1 MWEYKEYQ
9 EVTDWIDTLNPSPNT
24 EKNYLL
30 AIKVFCEWTGKTPG
44 ELLFEAEDEIR
55 KGTLMRQRNIKRY
68 LVGFRKMLQEKGY
81 APMTVKGY
89 LSGIKSFYSINDI
102 ELPTLPRT
110 EKVRAL
116 EEHKEIPKKEDLQT
130 VLKICDPLEK
140 ALLLIGISGG
150 LASNEIINLKISD
163 FKKGYD
169 PKTEI
174 ATLSLRRIKVAFDF
188 ITFLTPEA
196 SRAIWDYLN
205 YREREV
211 IIDCER
217 RQKQRDKQ
225 KIYSDNGYL
234 FIGRKIPD
242 TFLETRDERERKLER
257 DALMRIYRVIS
268 EKAQKSTPKN
278 NWNIIRSHN
287 MRKYFNSALLNAG
300 CDSFIVEFLMGH
312 TLDDT
317 RSAYFRASPEK
328 LKEIYKK
335 YVPFLTI
342 QKELDISTSPEYLK
356 IKEENQILLAE
367 TERHV
372 IERAELTEL
381 QQTVQELHS
390 KQEGF
395 KNLVKILAA
404 PHVSRKTLQDLI
416 QDVEKGKKRE
426 LRDFFENSE

>member
-1 MWEYKEYQ
+1 MRMWEYKNYQ
-9 EVTDWIDTLNPSPNT
+9 EVTDWIDTLNPSLNT

-68 LVGFRKMLQEKGY
+68 LVGFRKMLQEKRY

-89 LSGIKSFYSINDI
+89 MSGIKSFYNINDI
-102 ELPTLPRT
+102 ELPILPRT

-116 EEHKEIPKKEDLQT
+116 EEHKEIPTKEDLQT
-130 VLKICDPLEK
+130 VLKICDLLER
-140 ALLLIGISGG
+140 ALLLVGVSGG
-150 LASNEIINLKISD
+150 LASNEIINLKVKD

-169 PKTEI
+169 PENEI
-174 ATLSLRRIKVAFDF
+174 ATLSLRRAKVKFDF
-188 ITFLTPEA
+188 VTFLSPEA
-196 SRAIWDYLN
+196 SRAVWDYLRD
-205 YREREV
+205 RERDV
-211 IIDCER
+211 KIDCAR

-225 KIYSDNGYL
+225 KIYSDNDYL

-242 TFLETRDERERKLER
+242 TFLQTRDEKERKLER

-268 EKAQKSTPKN
+268 EKAQKSAPKN

-300 CDSFIVEFLMGH
+300 CDSFTVEFFMGH

-342 QKELDISTSPEYLK
+342 QRDLDISASPEYQAIARECEVLRY
-356 IKEENQILLAE
+356 E
-367 TERHV
+367 TARNIVERQ
-372 IERAELTEL
+372 ELQDMRAEIEQLKAYNEIIGQSMVNDPEFRNKVTTEL
-381 QQTVQELHS
+381 IKSENY
-390 KQEGF
+390 
-395 KNLVKILAA
+395 KNM
-404 PHVSRKTLQDLI
+404 
-416 QDVEKGKKRE
+416 
-426 LRDFFENSE
+426 